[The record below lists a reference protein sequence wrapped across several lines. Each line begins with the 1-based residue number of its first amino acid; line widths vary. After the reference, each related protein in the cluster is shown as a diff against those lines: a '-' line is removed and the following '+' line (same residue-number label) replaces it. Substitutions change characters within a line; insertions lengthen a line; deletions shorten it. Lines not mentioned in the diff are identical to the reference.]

1 MGNVDGTFDIRTVN
15 VCQRLD
21 YKKDKVWKMDTVCF
35 ILISNQK
42 VEVIANFHV
51 QTKFRVSFT
60 HFINSNII
68 SWLSKS
74 IKNNKQ
80 LNVVIRIIR

>member
-35 ILISNQK
+35 ILISKQK
-42 VEVIANFHV
+42 VEEIANFHV
-51 QTKFRVSFT
+51 LRIFEFLLHISVIQFSYRDYLRALK
-60 HFINSNII
+60 II
-68 SWLSKS
+68 SS
-74 IKNNKQ
+74 
-80 LNVVIRIIR
+80 

>member
-35 ILISNQK
+35 IPISNEK
-42 VEVIANFHV
+42 VEEVANLHV
-51 QTKFRVSFT
+51 LTKFRVSL
-60 HFINSNII
+60 HI
-68 SWLSKS
+68 S
-74 IKNNKQ
+74 
-80 LNVVIRIIR
+80 